1 MSHSR
6 KLNDND
12 QGLHA
17 LGRVQWLF
25 WGLLALSRHSSLVF
39 WPNRTSRVASR
50 TTSLCF
56 WSRAATT
63 EVIPLAGAR
72 ARWSVLCFYFATSRV
87 GPARYDFGSGAR
99 INFPYR
105 WLAGGTRLV
114 RALALGSAVTWL
126 CFTLHT
132 HGFQLVRVIRP

>member
-1 MSHSR
+1 MIKACMPWVAFNGCFGVYWRSHDTAR
-6 KLNDND
+6 
-12 QGLHA
+12 
-17 LGRVQWLF
+17 W
-25 WGLLALSRHSSLVF
+25 F

-87 GPARYDFGSGAR
+87 GPTRYDFGSGAR

-105 WLAGGTRLV
+105 WLAGGTHPV
-114 RALALGSAVTWL
+114 RALALGSAVTCL